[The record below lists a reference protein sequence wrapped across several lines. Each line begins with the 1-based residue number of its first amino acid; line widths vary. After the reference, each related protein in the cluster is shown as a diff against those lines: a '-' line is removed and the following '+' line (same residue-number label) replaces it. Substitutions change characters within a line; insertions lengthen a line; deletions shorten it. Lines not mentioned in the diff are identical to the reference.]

1 MTVFSIEYRVIG
13 YALSDGMR
21 PDPKWGKK
29 GFTVK
34 SEDMGTDD
42 ISDIVTAAQYPESI
56 PKGYKL
62 HSVQN
67 VTTGERVL
75 LREQAN
81 AQ

>member
-1 MTVFSIEYRVIG
+1 MSVFSIEYRVIG

-34 SEDMGTDD
+34 SEELGTDD
-42 ISDIVTAAQYPESI
+42 INEVVAAAQYPDSI

-62 HSVQN
+62 YSVLN
-67 VTTGERVL
+67 VQT
-75 LREQAN
+75 REQVKP
-81 AQ
+81 

>member
-13 YALSDGMR
+13 YALSDCMR

-34 SEDMGTDD
+34 SEDMGTED
-42 ISDIVTAAQYPESI
+42 INDIVTAAQYPDAI

-62 HSVQN
+62 FSVRN
-67 VTTGERVL
+67 ITTGEQVL
-75 LREQAN
+75 PKEQAN
-81 AQ
+81 EQ